1 MPAGLSIRKANHK
14 AFNKIRRLLYGDIVL
29 KFFEKK
35 TGDAILLTQITDG
48 WLPDEERI
56 RGQIETLFK
65 VEVIDQEKMT
75 ADVTSR
81 VNRLQWGTNYC
92 KVDSQDPPQGEP
104 RIWTFFTKEIK
115 TGAIK

>member
-1 MPAGLSIRKANHK
+1 MPVDRA
-14 AFNKIRRLLYGDIVL
+14 RLKFRLFDRQRARLKLGNVKL

-35 TGDAILLTQITDG
+35 TGDTVLLAELVGG
-48 WLPDEERI
+48 WVPSEERI

-65 VEVIDQEKMT
+65 IEVAEQALLT
-75 ADVTSR
+75 TNVTSR

-92 KVDSQDPPQGEP
+92 TVNSYDPPRGEP
-104 RIWTFFTKEIK
+104 RVWTFFTKEIK